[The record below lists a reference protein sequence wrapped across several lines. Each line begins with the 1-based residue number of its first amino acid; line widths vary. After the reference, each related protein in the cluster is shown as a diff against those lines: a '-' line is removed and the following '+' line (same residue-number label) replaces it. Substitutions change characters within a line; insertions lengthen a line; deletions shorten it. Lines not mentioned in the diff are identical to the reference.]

1 MLHLMIEGNSYHE
14 VARAGDEVYF
24 THCNCDEEDDDIP

>member
-14 VARAGDEVYF
+14 VARFGDELYIS
-24 THCNCDEEDDDIP
+24 HCNCDDEDDDIP